1 MAEFALEDAAD
12 TLGASLE
19 KMKVEKLEHFVELLI
34 QEVMP
39 ERQSEFH
46 AQVGPLVQ
54 RYASRIN
61 R

>member
-1 MAEFALEDAAD
+1 MAEFALDDAAES
-12 TLGASLE
+12 LGTELE
-19 KMKVEKLEHFVELLI
+19 KIRVEKLEVFIELLI

-54 RYASRIN
+54 RYASWISR
-61 R
+61 